1 MTERSFGRSVSTF
14 IAEVADVND
23 PNQSGRVRVR
33 VIGRHDDR
41 VNIPD
46 SALPWAQ
53 VLQPVTSA
61 ANGRMGT
68 APVGLTAGSRVF
80 GVFLDA
86 DEQLPL
92 VMGSVGRAGDP
103 IPGQTAGGAPAINIA
118 TGSIPASSQGIVSN
132 PYTSL
137 YPGRVSIAAIDS
149 RRVSVQAVD
158 RRTGGAITT
167 LAQANMINPTLPT
180 VGSAPKGSDV
190 LSVVRSVDPLGTL
203 SSLPCLNFSLFS
215 LSSILGF
222 LNSIVNGI
230 ANIVAQAIRN
240 ALLQLAE
247 KIGVF
252 KLLGLLN
259 AAISNVAAVQNLI
272 NSLNIRVCGLNLL
285 NQGLF
290 DNANFVMAS
299 VINDLNKGVG
309 TIVGGIDKVLDVAT
323 GTVLGGAETINAAAN
338 EGIKN
343 LVGSVGLTPAAAVA
357 TANTPKPNPALVA
370 PRPPDNYVQQYY
382 SIENDPFPGYIEWK
396 DPSGTGAPVYTLRNN
411 QPNYTS
417 AQQHTLFA
425 AQDHFTSTIGNAL
438 LSGDKLDFRTLA
450 SAVSGSVNFT
460 EAFAVSRILGVGFS
474 AASAIGVAAALLPTI
489 IAAINLTAPATALSY
504 VTSTRTAVS
513 TGIFLKN
520 QATMALMSAQMRVG
534 LFTTPRLPG
543 L

>member
-14 IAEVADVND
+14 IAEVVDVND
-23 PNQSGRVRVR
+23 PNQSGRVKVR

-103 IPGQTAGGAPAINIA
+103 ISGRTVGGAPAINIA
-118 TGSIPASSQGIVSN
+118 TGSIPASSQGVASN

-137 YPGRVSIAAIDS
+137 YPGRVSIVAIDS

-158 RRTGGAITT
+158 TRTGGAITT

-230 ANIVAQAIRN
+230 ANLVAQAVRA
-240 ALLQLAE
+240 ALLRLAE
-247 KIGVF
+247 KIGIF

-259 AAISNVAAVQNLI
+259 AAIANVAAVQNLI

-299 VINDLNKGVG
+299 VINDLNTAVG
-309 TIVGGIDKVLDVAT
+309 SIVGGIDKVLDVTT
-323 GTVLGGAETINAAAN
+323 GTILGGADTINAAAN
-338 EGIKN
+338 EGIKS
-343 LVGSVGLTPAAAVA
+343 LVGSVAATPAAAVA
-357 TANTPKPNPALVA
+357 TANTPRPNPALVA

-382 SIENDPFPGYIEWK
+382 TIENDPFPGYIEWK

-411 QPNYTS
+411 QPNYSS

-425 AQDHFTSTIGNAL
+425 AQDHFTGTIGNAL

-460 EAFAVSRILGVGFS
+460 EAFAVSRILGAGFS
-474 AASAIGVAAALLPTI
+474 TAAAIGTAAALVPTI
-489 IAAINLTAPATALSY
+489 IAAINFTAPATALSY

>member
-1 MTERSFGRSVSTF
+1 MTDRSFGKSVSTF

-23 PNQSGRVRVR
+23 PNQSGRVKVR

-103 IPGQTAGGAPAINIA
+103 IPGRTVGGAPAINTA
-118 TGSIPASSQGIVSN
+118 TGSIPASSQGIASN

-167 LAQANMINPTLPT
+167 LAEANMINPRLPT

-190 LSVVRSVDPLGTL
+190 LSVIRSVDPLGSL
-203 SSLPCLNFSLFS
+203 SALPCLNFSLLS

-230 ANIVAQAIRN
+230 ANMVAQAVRS
-240 ALLQLAE
+240 ALLKLAE
-247 KIGVF
+247 RIGIF

-259 AAISNVAAVQNLI
+259 SAIANVAAVQNLI

-299 VINDLNKGVG
+299 VVNDLNTAVG
-309 TIVGGIDKVLDVAT
+309 SIVGGIDKVLDVTT
-323 GTVLGGAETINAAAN
+323 GTILDGADTINAAAN
-338 EGIKN
+338 ERIKS
-343 LVGSVGLTPAAAVA
+343 LVGSVAGAPAAAVA
-357 TANTPKPNPALVA
+357 TANTPRPNPALVA
-370 PRPPDNYVQQYY
+370 PRPPDSYVQQYY
-382 SIENDPFPGYIEWK
+382 TVENDPFPGYIEWK

-411 QPNYTS
+411 QPNFSS

-425 AQDHFTSTIGNAL
+425 AQDHFTGTIGNAL

-474 AASAIGVAAALLPTI
+474 AASAIGVGAALVPTI
-489 IAAINLTAPATALSY
+489 IAAIGLTAPATALSY
-504 VTSTRTAVS
+504 VTSTRTGIS

-520 QATMALMSAQMRVG
+520 QATMALMSLQMRVG

>member
-1 MTERSFGRSVSTF
+1 MTERSFGSSVTTF

-33 VIGRHDDR
+33 VIGKHDDR

-61 ANGRMGT
+61 ANGKMGT
-68 APVGLTAGSRVF
+68 APVGLTVGSRVF

-92 VMGSVGRAGDP
+92 VLGSVGKAGDP
-103 IPGQTAGGAPAINIA
+103 IPGRTVGGAPAINTS
-118 TGSIPASSQGIVSN
+118 TGSIPASSQGVAFN

-137 YPGRVSIAAIDS
+137 YPGRVSIAAVDS
-149 RRVSVQAVD
+149 RRVSIQSVD

-167 LAQANMINPTLPT
+167 LAQANMINPNLPT

-190 LSVVRSVDPLGTL
+190 LSVIRSVDPLGTL

-230 ANIVAQAIRN
+230 ANIVAQAVRN
-240 ALLQLAE
+240 ALLQLAQR
-247 KIGVF
+247 IGIF

-309 TIVGGIDKVLDVAT
+309 AIVGGIDKVLDVAT
-323 GTVLGGAETINAAAN
+323 GTILGGADTINAAAN

-343 LVGSVGLTPAAAVA
+343 FVGSVGLAPAAAVA

-425 AQDHFTSTIGNAL
+425 AQDQFTSTIGNAL
-438 LSGDKLDFRTLA
+438 LSGEKLDFRTLA

-474 AASAIGVAAALLPTI
+474 AASAIGVAAALIPSI
-489 IAAINLTAPATALSY
+489 IATMTLTAPAASLSY
-504 VTSTRTAVS
+504 VTSARTAVS
-513 TGIFLKN
+513 TGLFLKS

>member
-1 MTERSFGRSVSTF
+1 MTERSFGKSVSTF

-23 PNQSGRVRVR
+23 PNQSGRVRIR
-33 VIGRHDDR
+33 VLGRHDDR

-103 IPGQTAGGAPAINIA
+103 IPGQTVNGAPAINTA
-118 TGSIPASSQGIVSN
+118 TGSIPASSQGVAIN

-137 YPGRVSIAAIDS
+137 YPGRVSIAAVDS
-149 RRVSVQAVD
+149 RRVSIQAVD
-158 RRTGGAITT
+158 RQTGGSITT
-167 LAQANMINPTLPT
+167 LAQAGMINPRLPT
-180 VGSAPKGSDV
+180 VGSAPRGKDV
-190 LSVVRSVDPLGTL
+190 LSVIRSVDPLGSL
-203 SSLPCLNFSLFS
+203 SALPCLNFSLLS

-230 ANIVAQAIRN
+230 ASMVAQAIRS
-240 ALLQLAE
+240 ALLKLAE

-259 AAISNVAAVQNLI
+259 SAIANVAAVQNLI
-272 NSLNIRVCGLNLL
+272 NALNIRVCGLNLL

-299 VINDLNKGVG
+299 VINDLNTSVG
-309 TIVGGIDKVLDVAT
+309 AITGGINKVINVST
-323 GTVLGGAETINAAAN
+323 GAVLEGANVINDN
-338 EGIKN
+338 VNQGIKS
-343 LVGSVGLTPAAAVA
+343 LVESVTPAPAAAVA
-357 TANTPKPNPALVA
+357 TATSAKPNPALVA
-370 PRPPDNYVQQYY
+370 PRPPANYTQQYY
-382 SIENDPFPGYIEWK
+382 TIENDPFPGYIEWK
-396 DPSGTGAPVYTLRNN
+396 DPSGAGAPVYTLRNN
-411 QPNYTS
+411 QPNYAS
-417 AQQHTLFA
+417 AQQHTLYA

-438 LSGDKLDFRTLA
+438 ISGEKLDFRTLA

-474 AASAIGVAAALLPTI
+474 AASAIGVAAALIPTI
-489 IAAINLTAPATALSY
+489 IAAINFTAPAQGLAYITGPRSAI
-504 VTSTRTAVS
+504 S
-513 TGIFLKN
+513 TGLFLKS

-534 LFTTPRLPG
+534 LFTSPRLPG

>member
-1 MTERSFGRSVSTF
+1 MTERNFGRSVATF
-14 IAEVADVND
+14 VAEVADVND

-33 VIGRHDDR
+33 VLGRHDDR

-53 VLQPVTSA
+53 VIQPVTSA

-68 APVGLTAGSRVF
+68 APVGLTVGSRVV
-80 GVFLDA
+80 GIFLDA

-92 VMGSVGRAGDP
+92 VLGSVGRAGDP
-103 IPGQTAGGAPAINIA
+103 IQGQTVGGAPAINIA
-118 TGSIPASSQGIVSN
+118 TGSIPASSQGIASN

-137 YPGRVSIAAIDS
+137 YPGRVSIAAVDS
-149 RRVSVQAVD
+149 RRVSIQAVD

-167 LAQANMINPTLPT
+167 LAQANMINPRLPT
-180 VGSAPKGSDV
+180 VGSAPKGRDV
-190 LSVVRSVDPLGTL
+190 LSVARSVDPLGTL
-203 SSLPCLNFSLFS
+203 ASLPCLNFSLLS

-230 ANIVAQAIRN
+230 ANTVAQAIRN
-240 ALLQLAE
+240 AILRLAQRVG
-247 KIGVF
+247 IF

-259 AAISNVAAVQNLI
+259 SAIANVRAVQNLI
-272 NSLNIRVCGLNLL
+272 NALNIRVCGLNLL

-299 VINDLNKGVG
+299 VVNDLNTAVG
-309 TIVGGIDKVLDVAT
+309 SIVGGIDKVINVST
-323 GTVLGGAETINAAAN
+323 GAVLSGADAINAAAN

-343 LVGSVGLTPAAAVA
+343 LVDGVAGAPAAAVA
-357 TANTPKPNPALVA
+357 TANS
-370 PRPPDNYVQQYY
+370 PRPNSSLVVTAPPNNYVQRYY
-382 SIENDPFPGYIEWK
+382 SVQDDPFPGYIEWR
-396 DPSGTGAPVYTLRNN
+396 DPSGTGAPVYTLRNG

-425 AQDHFTSTIGNAL
+425 AQDHFTSTIGNTL
-438 LSGDKLDFRTLA
+438 LSGGTLDFRTLA

-460 EAFAVSRILGVGFS
+460 EAFAISRILGVGFS
-474 AASAIGVAAALLPTI
+474 AASAIGTAAALVPTI

-534 LFTTPRLPG
+534 LFTSPRLPG

>member
-1 MTERSFGRSVSTF
+1 MTERSFGKSVSTF
-14 IAEVADVND
+14 IAEVVDVND
-23 PNQSGRVRVR
+23 PNQSGRVKVR

-103 IPGQTAGGAPAINIA
+103 IPGQTVAGAPAINIA
-118 TGSIPASSQGIVSN
+118 TGSIPASSQGIASN

-167 LAQANMINPTLPT
+167 LAQANMINPRLPT
-180 VGSAPKGSDV
+180 VGSAPKGTDV
-190 LSVVRSVDPLGTL
+190 LSVIRSVDPLGSL
-203 SSLPCLNFSLFS
+203 SALPCLNFSLLS

-222 LNSIVNGI
+222 LNSIINGI
-230 ANIVAQAIRN
+230 ANIVAQAIRS
-240 ALLQLAE
+240 ALLQLAQR
-247 KIGVF
+247 IGIF

-259 AAISNVAAVQNLI
+259 AAIANVAAVQNLI
-272 NSLNIRVCGLNLL
+272 NALNIRVCGLNLL

-299 VINDLNKGVG
+299 VINDLNTSVG
-309 TIVGGIDKVLDVAT
+309 AITGGIDKVLNVTT
-323 GTVLGGAETINAAAN
+323 GAVLDTADTVNASVNA
-338 EGIKN
+338 GIKN
-343 LVGSVGLTPAAAVA
+343 LVDNIAAAPPAAVA
-357 TANTPKPNPALVA
+357 TANSPRPNPALVVTS
-370 PRPPDNYVQQYY
+370 PPDNYVQQYY

-396 DPSGTGAPVYTLRNN
+396 DPSGSAAPVYTLRNN

-438 LSGDKLDFRTLA
+438 LSGERLDFRTLA
-450 SAVSGSVNFT
+450 SAVSESVNFT
-460 EAFAVSRILGVGFS
+460 EAFAVSRVLGAGFS
-474 AASAIGVAAALLPTI
+474 TAAAIGTAAALVPTI
-489 IAAINLTAPATALSY
+489 IAAINFTAPATSLSY

>member
-1 MTERSFGRSVSTF
+1 MTERNFGKSVTTF

-33 VIGRHDDR
+33 VVGRHDDK

-46 SALPWAQ
+46 SSLPWAQ

-68 APVGLTAGSRVF
+68 APVGLTVGSRVV
-80 GVFLDA
+80 GIFLDA

-92 VMGSVGRAGDP
+92 VLGSVGRAGDP
-103 IPGQTAGGAPAINIA
+103 IPGRTINGAPAINTS
-118 TGSIPASSQGIVSN
+118 TGSIPASSQGIASN

-137 YPGRVSIAAIDS
+137 FPGRTSIAAVDS
-149 RRVSVQAVD
+149 RRVSIQSVD
-158 RRTGGAITT
+158 SRTGGAITT
-167 LAQANMINPTLPT
+167 LAQANMINPRLPT
-180 VGSAPKGSDV
+180 VGSAPKGQDV
-190 LSVVRSVDPLGTL
+190 LSVIRSVDPLGTL
-203 SSLPCLNFSLFS
+203 SSLPCLNFSLLS

-230 ANIVAQAIRN
+230 ANIVAQAVRN
-240 ALLQLAE
+240 AILNLAQ
-247 KIGVF
+247 KIGIF

-259 AAISNVAAVQNLI
+259 SAIANVAAVQNLI
-272 NSLNIRVCGLNLL
+272 NALNIRVCGLNLL

-299 VINDLNKGVG
+299 VINDLNTAVG
-309 TIVGGIDKVLDVAT
+309 TIAGGLDKVINVST
-323 GTVLGGAETINAAAN
+323 GAVLEGANVINDTAN
-338 EGIKN
+338 QSIKN
-343 LVGSVGLTPAAAVA
+343 LVDSVTPPPAAAVA
-357 TANTPKPNPALVA
+357 TATSAKPSADLVVPK
-370 PRPPDNYVQQYY
+370 PPDNYVQQYY
-382 SIENDPFPGYIEWK
+382 TIENDPFPGYIEWK
-396 DPSGTGAPVYTLRNN
+396 DPSGTGAPVYTLRND
-411 QPNYTS
+411 QPNYAS
-417 AQQHTLFA
+417 AQQHTLYA

-438 LSGDKLDFRTLA
+438 LSGEKLDFRTLA

-460 EAFAVSRILGVGFS
+460 EAFAVSRVLGVGFS
-474 AASAIGVAAALLPTI
+474 AASAIGTAAALIPTI
-489 IAAINLTAPATALSY
+489 IAAINFTAPATALSY
-504 VTSTRTAVS
+504 VTSTRTAIS

-534 LFTTPRLPG
+534 LFTSPRLPG

>member
-1 MTERSFGRSVSTF
+1 MTERNFGRATTTF

-23 PNQSGRVRVR
+23 PNQSGRVKIRV
-33 VIGRHDDR
+33 VGRHDDR

-68 APVGLTAGSRVF
+68 APVGLTVGSRVV
-80 GVFLDA
+80 GIFLDA

-103 IPGQTAGGAPAINIA
+103 IPGRTVNGAPAVNTA
-118 TGSIPASSQGIVSN
+118 TGSIPASSQGVAIN

-137 YPGRVSIAAIDS
+137 YPGRTSIAAVDA
-149 RRVSVQAVD
+149 RRVSIQSVD
-158 RRTGGAITT
+158 RQTGGAITT
-167 LAQANMINPTLPT
+167 LAQAGMINPRLPT
-180 VGSAPKGSDV
+180 VGSAPKGTDV

-203 SSLPCLNFSLFS
+203 SALPCLNFSLFS

-230 ANIVAQAIRN
+230 ANLVAQAVRN
-240 ALLQLAE
+240 AILQLAQ
-247 KIGVF
+247 KIGIF

-259 AAISNVAAVQNLI
+259 SAIAGVAAVQNLI
-272 NSLNIRVCGLNLL
+272 NALNIRVCGLNLL

-299 VINDLNKGVG
+299 VINDLNTTVG
-309 TIVGGIDKVLDVAT
+309 TITGGLNNVINVSTGAVLE
-323 GTVLGGAETINAAAN
+323 GANVINDN
-338 EGIKN
+338 VNQGIKN
-343 LVGSVGLTPAAAVA
+343 LVDSVTPAPAAAVA
-357 TANTPKPNPALVA
+357 TATSARPNSSLVTT
-370 PRPPDNYVQQYY
+370 RPPDNYVQQYY
-382 SIENDPFPGYIEWK
+382 AIENDPFPGYIEWK

-411 QPNYTS
+411 QPNFTT
-417 AQQHTLFA
+417 AQQHTLYA
-425 AQDHFTSTIGNAL
+425 AQDHFTGTIGNAL

-474 AASAIGVAAALLPTI
+474 AASAIGVAAALIPTI
-489 IAAINLTAPATALSY
+489 IAAVNFTAPATALS
-504 VTSTRTAVS
+504 TITGPRSAIS
-513 TGIFLKN
+513 TGLFLKS